1 MLMKGLFGASWR
13 AHNRGGVEIF
23 LAMNRRYEGT
33 FFSPL
38 HLWNRTVKILYYVD
52 FWAPL
57 IHEWKDIGHCLVHY
71 FGNRICGNPVCCI
84 SMDFQPWFFELGA
97 DVDWWWFDHRL
108 LNHVRVRFLY
118 EYQDALNQYCSRV
131 NFLPYFTMKTSL
143 GTVFFG
149 RAAKITWVSNSCH
162 RLREPTPRY
171 KK

>member
-1 MLMKGLFGASWR
+1 MLTWVVFIKVSIFYWYFLGWDLLKSFWNYCTEKLWVKGL
-13 AHNRGGVEIF
+13 
-23 LAMNRRYEGT
+23 
-33 FFSPL
+33 
-38 HLWNRTVKILYYVD
+38 
-52 FWAPL
+52 L

-71 FGNRICGNPVCCI
+71 FGNRICGDPICCI

-131 NFLPYFTMKTSL
+131 NFLPCFTMKTSL
-143 GTVFFG
+143 GAVFFG
-149 RAAKITWVSNSCH
+149 RAAKITWVSNSCY
-162 RLREPTPRY
+162 RLREPTPRC